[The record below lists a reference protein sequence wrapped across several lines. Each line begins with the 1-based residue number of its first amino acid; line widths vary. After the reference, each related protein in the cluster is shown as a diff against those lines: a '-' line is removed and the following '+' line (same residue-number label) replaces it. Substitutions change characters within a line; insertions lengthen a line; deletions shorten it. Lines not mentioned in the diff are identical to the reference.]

1 MGSQSLWATC
11 IRTTFALLVVSLCL
25 PAPTA
30 AQVMAPSDLQFKM
43 LPESTDL
50 HVTWTP
56 SKSRI
61 LGYRISILQTDPPSD
76 APPRDVELPRG
87 ARNTKLSGLK
97 PGSTY
102 RLTMVAYNKKEQ
114 SAPIIGELTISS
126 VEQKP
131 VSAPQRSSSSRLKP
145 GRAEVTESRTGTLMQ
160 GCSPDLVVDLVF
172 IVDGSWSIGNP
183 NFQRIRTFLRAFAT
197 ALPVGLDKV
206 RIGLIQYGTDAREE
220 FPLKRY
226 KNSAQVARALT
237 GMPYKGGNTMTGD
250 ALTMALKSGFSEK
263 AGARDGV
270 SRVAILVTDGRSQ
283 DSVLDPALELQQAGV
298 ELFALGI
305 KEADEQELKSVVSP
319 PISQHLVMAT
329 EFDDIEGVTDTFV
342 SAVCNAVVRQ
352 MSLRSAPDEL
362 LPAEALELTEVGTQ
376 SMRAS
381 WTHARGRGLRGY
393 RVETRAVLGGDEE
406 SVTVRDSVNSV
417 LVEGLRPQT
426 SYEVKVYAIYQD
438 DESEPVTAEES
449 TQEERGNPTSV
460 QVTAESSESLRVE
473 WIPAPGPVWSYRVR
487 YSAAGARGA
496 GARGGESDAD
506 SGDVLVTGEERS
518 ATLGGL
524 RSDTEYAI
532 SVVAEYDSSV
542 SDPAVG
548 RGKTPAERG
557 RPGDIVLTDFTS
569 SGMTVT
575 WGPAPGPVQRYRVT
589 YVPVTPGPGTS
600 DKPGKVMLGPNDF
613 QTVLGGMDP
622 GTRYRVEVRAV
633 YAAGEGEPAHR
644 EGSTTTDGGDPG
656 TLTVSESTPN
666 SFRVSWQAA
675 RGAVENYRL
684 LYRPESGPGKPVSV
698 RVPAAAQSIVLKKL
712 RPSTEYQ
719 LSVFPVYASG
729 EGKPA
734 QGKGSTTAVNA
745 LRPPRDL
752 TPSEVTLTSA
762 RLTWKPPTAPQ
773 PSNGPPTGYQLSYQA
788 DGSTGPPKKASMP
801 ASDTTYVL
809 PNLKPDTLYRFGVQ
823 AVYKTGMSPAT
834 EGTLRTGKPGATSP
848 ASFECSSPSVAD
860 IVILVDGSWSIGR
873 LNFRLVRQ
881 FLEALVQA
889 FNVASDK
896 TRIGLVQYSGDPRT
910 EWDLNTYSTK
920 EEVLEAARNL
930 PYKGGNTLTGLAL
943 LHVLEQSF
951 GMERGARSSLPK
963 IGILVTDGKSQDEVQ
978 EPARQMRDRGIELF
992 AIGIKNADESEL
1004 QLIASPPHAD
1014 HMYIVADFNVL
1025 DSIIEGLTRTLCNR
1039 VEAQF
1044 ILINEEP
1051 TSAPRL
1057 SPRALVTSDPTHGSF
1072 RVAWKHPDGGA
1083 APLRYR
1089 LEYVPKKGGD
1099 PEQKHVNG
1107 SVLLTTLKNLKP
1119 LTEYL
1124 VSVFA
1129 EYPAGDSEPLSG
1141 AETTLPLTVP
1151 RALRL
1156 LDVTD
1161 ASMRATWERIPGA
1174 IGYSLLYTPASGGG
1188 SKEVD
1193 VGQDQEELQLTEL
1206 LPGTE
1211 YTVSLVARYPEG
1223 RSEPLRKKE
1232 STLPAVTRWLRLSD
1246 VTHSTMTVSWQPS
1259 LRPVQHYRLRYQA
1272 AGVDPE
1278 EVVVDASSTST
1289 VLKDL
1294 ISNTRYNVTVT
1305 TVITQGDIEP
1315 LTGAETTLRSPPPRN
1330 MRFSEVKKDSFRV
1343 TWDAAAPDAQL
1354 YTIRWTPRDGS
1365 PSKETIVDGDVTST
1379 VLPDL
1384 SEDTEYVVT
1393 VTAVYPDET
1402 ESDPL
1407 SDAQKTLD
1415 GKPPPTSSPVRG
1427 APRNVQVRDETT
1439 TSMEVVWDPA
1449 DGPVRLYRITYTPP
1463 DGMGHSETVTVP
1475 GRRSSV
1481 KLQKLRAGTKYRL
1494 QVTAVYPEGDGD
1506 ESSTTGTTLP
1516 QAPPRNLRVS
1526 DESFTRFRVTWER
1539 ASSPTIGYRVVHQ
1552 RKAGGAPKETFVGDD
1567 VNSMMLT
1574 ELDPGTEYNVTVFA
1588 TYPGGASEPVRG
1600 TGRTLSQEAPR
1611 NLRVTEEWYT
1621 RFRVTWDLSPVQTNG
1636 YRVTYQ
1642 PKAGGQPVQVTVAD
1656 GVNTAML
1663 NNLQPGTEYDV
1674 SVSAIYPSG
1683 DSQPLQGAGRTLSQE
1698 SPQNMRVSEEW
1709 FTRFRVTWDRAPSP
1723 TNGYRIVYRPRAGG
1737 QPMQVTVADGAN
1749 TAMLNNL
1756 QPGTEYDVSV
1766 SAIYPSGDSQPLQ
1779 GTGQTL
1785 SQEAPQNLRVTDE
1798 SFTRFRV
1805 TWDRTLGPTNGYRV
1819 VYRPIA
1825 GGTPMEVIVGDT
1837 DTTMLTNLRP
1847 GTSYDVNVYALYPGN
1862 GASEPIQ
1869 GIGTT
1874 LIPKAVNLRSNNIT
1888 PKSFCV
1894 QWDRVRD
1901 AYSYRVVFEP
1911 VDGGDRHEFPV
1922 PGSVTNQC
1930 AYNLVPGKE
1939 YRVTITVGLPD
1950 YQGPPTTIN
1959 QRTLPAPT
1967 SAPTTPKPPPTIPPA
1982 RTECKGAKADL
1993 VFMVDGSWSIGDEN
2007 FQKVINFLWNMVGAL
2022 DRIGQDGMQVAV
2034 AQFSDT
2040 SRSEFTLK
2048 MHNSKETLLQAITN
2062 IQYKGGNTKTGKA
2075 LEFVRDAMFAA
2086 QSGVRRGLPQVLVV
2100 ITDGRS
2106 QDDVSAIAQKIQQD
2120 GVSVFAIGI
2129 ADGDY
2134 AELRAIGS
2142 LPSERH
2148 VFLVEDYEAF
2158 RSLEDHLITFVCETA
2173 SATCPLVHLDRYTIS
2188 GFKMMEAFQLTERL
2202 YANVSGVSMEP
2213 GSFNSFPSFRIHKEA
2228 VLRQPTREVLPE
2240 GLPPAYTVSFMMRML
2255 PETPSQPFT
2264 VWELRDEAD
2273 KLQVGVLLDAKAK
2286 SLTFEYMDDAGKS
2299 QSTNFKGPDVQK
2311 LFYGSF
2317 HKVHVVVNDSAVRL
2331 HVDCRAVDEQPS
2343 GPLGNV
2349 STAGEQSLG
2358 RRRGDSASAEFQL
2371 QMFDIVC
2378 SVNWA
2383 ERDKCCELPHLRDEA
2398 KCPALPHACT
2408 CTQDSIGPP
2417 GPPGPPGGSG
2427 LRGPRGESGL
2437 QGPQGSSGLRGDQ
2450 GPMGPQGPPGPQ
2462 GPNGLS
2468 LQGEPGRKGEKGETG
2483 IQGQNGPPGP
2493 QGPQGVMGRPGSAGQ
2508 RGPAGK
2514 DGGTGPPGPPGPMG
2528 GPGTQGI
2535 QGNEGKLGPVGPKG
2549 QLGLTGPKGERGER
2563 GDSQSQNL
2571 VRSLA
2576 RQVCEQIIN
2585 EHVRRFNSMINQIPN
2600 NGAPARSEPGPPG
2613 PQGPPGR
2620 PGLRG
2625 EPGAAGRP
2633 GFPGSPGIPGLQG
2646 GRGLT
2651 GEKGERGGPGN
2662 GIRGQDGPPGPP
2674 GRPGTGVPGNTG
2686 RPGMAGPPG
2695 PQGRPGSP
2703 GSNGPPGPPGFCD
2716 SSQCAGY
2723 SFGAPSLGGGF
2734 E

>member
-1 MGSQSLWATC
+1 MCVSPALTC
-11 IRTTFALLVVSLCL
+11 VCAH
-25 PAPTA
+25 A
-30 AQVMAPSDLQFKM
+30 VMAPSDLQFKM

-183 NFQRIRTFLRAFAT
+183 NFQQIRTFLQAFST

-226 KNSAQVARALT
+226 KHSAQVTRALN

-283 DSVLDPALELQQAGV
+283 DSVMDPALELKQAGV

-329 EFDDIEGVTDTFV
+329 EFDDIKGVTDTFV
-342 SAVCNAVVRQ
+342 STVCNAVVRQ

-406 SVTVRDSVNSV
+406 SVTVKDSVNSV
-417 LVEGLRPQT
+417 LVDGLTPQT
-426 SYEVKVYAIYQD
+426 SYEVRVYAIYQD

-449 TQEERGNPTSV
+449 TQE
-460 QVTAESSESLRVE
+460 
-473 WIPAPGPVWSYRVR
+473 
-487 YSAAGARGA
+487 
-496 GARGGESDAD
+496 GE
-506 SGDVLVTGEERS
+506 
-518 ATLGGL
+518 
-524 RSDTEYAI
+524 
-532 SVVAEYDSSV
+532 
-542 SDPAVG
+542 
-548 RGKTPAERG
+548 
-557 RPGDIVLTDFTS
+557 
-569 SGMTVT
+569 
-575 WGPAPGPVQRYRVT
+575 
-589 YVPVTPGPGTS
+589 
-600 DKPGKVMLGPNDF
+600 
-613 QTVLGGMDP
+613 
-622 GTRYRVEVRAV
+622 
-633 YAAGEGEPAHR
+633 H
-644 EGSTTTDGGDPG
+644 GGDPG

-684 LYRPESGPGKPVSV
+684 LYRPESGPGKSVSV

-734 QGKGSTTAVNA
+734 QGKGSTTAEFSCSNPSPLSHPRWA
-745 LRPPRDL
+745 APSLRP
-752 TPSEVTLTSA
+752 SFSSA
-762 RLTWKPPTAPQ
+762 
-773 PSNGPPTGYQLSYQA
+773 
-788 DGSTGPPKKASMP
+788 
-801 ASDTTYVL
+801 
-809 PNLKPDTLYRFGVQ
+809 
-823 AVYKTGMSPAT
+823 
-834 EGTLRTGKPGATSP
+834 

-951 GMERGARSSLPK
+951 GMERGARSLLPK

-1044 ILINEEP
+1044 ILINGNQEP

-1083 APLRYR
+1083 TPLRYR

-1129 EYPAGDSEPLSG
+1129 EYPVGDSEPLSG
-1141 AETTLPLTVP
+1141 AETTLPLAVP

-1156 LDVTD
+1156 SDVTD

-1259 LRPVQHYRLRYQA
+1259 RRPVQHYRLRYQA

-1407 SDAQKTLD
+1407 SDAQKTRTPSHVTAALW
-1415 GKPPPTSSPVRG
+1415 PRTLTTHQPTAQHRTTTLRG

-1463 DGMGHSETVTVP
+1463 DGMGRSETVTVP

-1552 RKAGGAPKETFVGDD
+1552 PGGAPKETFVGDD

-1588 TYPGGASEPVRG
+1588 TYPGGASEPVSG
-1600 TGRTLSQEAPR
+1600 TGR
-1611 NLRVTEEWYT
+1611 
-1621 RFRVTWDLSPVQTNG
+1621 
-1636 YRVTYQ
+1636 
-1642 PKAGGQPVQVTVAD
+1642 
-1656 GVNTAML
+1656 
-1663 NNLQPGTEYDV
+1663 
-1674 SVSAIYPSG
+1674 
-1683 DSQPLQGAGRTLSQE
+1683 
-1698 SPQNMRVSEEW
+1698 
-1709 FTRFRVTWDRAPSP
+1709 
-1723 TNGYRIVYRPRAGG
+1723 
-1737 QPMQVTVADGAN
+1737 
-1749 TAMLNNL
+1749 
-1756 QPGTEYDVSV
+1756 
-1766 SAIYPSGDSQPLQ
+1766 
-1779 GTGQTL
+1779 
-1785 SQEAPQNLRVTDE
+1785 
-1798 SFTRFRV
+1798 
-1805 TWDRTLGPTNGYRV
+1805 
-1819 VYRPIA
+1819 
-1825 GGTPMEVIVGDT
+1825 
-1837 DTTMLTNLRP
+1837 
-1847 GTSYDVNVYALYPGN
+1847 
-1862 GASEPIQ
+1862 
-1869 GIGTT
+1869 T

-2299 QSTNFKGPDVQK
+2299 QSTNFEGPDVQK

-2331 HVDCRAVDEQPS
+2331 HVDCRAVEEQPS

-2674 GRPGTGVPGNTG
+2674 GIISLPPVSPAPLFLQHPSPPFPIRCGEPTAH
-2686 RPGMAGPPG
+2686 AGKK
-2695 PQGRPGSP
+2695 QLMT
-2703 GSNGPPGPPGFCD
+2703 
-2716 SSQCAGY
+2716 
-2723 SFGAPSLGGGF
+2723 SFHETP
-2734 E
+2734 

>member
-1 MGSQSLWATC
+1 
-11 IRTTFALLVVSLCL
+11 
-25 PAPTA
+25 
-30 AQVMAPSDLQFKM
+30 
-43 LPESTDL
+43 
-50 HVTWTP
+50 
-56 SKSRI
+56 
-61 LGYRISILQTDPPSD
+61 
-76 APPRDVELPRG
+76 
-87 ARNTKLSGLK
+87 
-97 PGSTY
+97 
-102 RLTMVAYNKKEQ
+102 
-114 SAPIIGELTISS
+114 
-126 VEQKP
+126 
-131 VSAPQRSSSSRLKP
+131 
-145 GRAEVTESRTGTLMQ
+145 
-160 GCSPDLVVDLVF
+160 
-172 IVDGSWSIGNP
+172 
-183 NFQRIRTFLRAFAT
+183 
-197 ALPVGLDKV
+197 
-206 RIGLIQYGTDAREE
+206 
-220 FPLKRY
+220 
-226 KNSAQVARALT
+226 
-237 GMPYKGGNTMTGD
+237 
-250 ALTMALKSGFSEK
+250 
-263 AGARDGV
+263 
-270 SRVAILVTDGRSQ
+270 
-283 DSVLDPALELQQAGV
+283 
-298 ELFALGI
+298 
-305 KEADEQELKSVVSP
+305 
-319 PISQHLVMAT
+319 
-329 EFDDIEGVTDTFV
+329 
-342 SAVCNAVVRQ
+342 
-352 MSLRSAPDEL
+352 
-362 LPAEALELTEVGTQ
+362 
-376 SMRAS
+376 MRAS

-406 SVTVRDSVNSV
+406 SVTVKDSVNSV
-417 LVEGLRPQT
+417 LVDGLTPQT
-426 SYEVKVYAIYQD
+426 SYEVRVYAIYQD

-496 GARGGESDAD
+496 GARSGESDAD

-684 LYRPESGPGKPVSV
+684 LYRPESGPGKSVSV

-734 QGKGSTTAVNA
+734 QGKGSTTAEFSCSNPSPLSHPRWA
-745 LRPPRDL
+745 APSLRP
-752 TPSEVTLTSA
+752 SFSSA
-762 RLTWKPPTAPQ
+762 
-773 PSNGPPTGYQLSYQA
+773 
-788 DGSTGPPKKASMP
+788 
-801 ASDTTYVL
+801 
-809 PNLKPDTLYRFGVQ
+809 
-823 AVYKTGMSPAT
+823 
-834 EGTLRTGKPGATSP
+834 

-951 GMERGARSSLPK
+951 GMERGARSLLPK

-1044 ILINEEP
+1044 ILINGNQEP

-1083 APLRYR
+1083 TPLRYR

-1129 EYPAGDSEPLSG
+1129 EYPVGDSEPLSG
-1141 AETTLPLTVP
+1141 AETTLPLAVP

-1156 LDVTD
+1156 SDVTD

-1259 LRPVQHYRLRYQA
+1259 RRPVQHYRLRYQA

-1407 SDAQKTLD
+1407 SDAQKTRTPSHVTAALW
-1415 GKPPPTSSPVRG
+1415 PRTLTTHQPTAQHRTTTLRG

-1463 DGMGHSETVTVP
+1463 DGMGRSETVTVP

-1506 ESSTTGTTLP
+1506 ESSTTGT
-1516 QAPPRNLRVS
+1516 
-1526 DESFTRFRVTWER
+1526 
-1539 ASSPTIGYRVVHQ
+1539 
-1552 RKAGGAPKETFVGDD
+1552 
-1567 VNSMMLT
+1567 
-1574 ELDPGTEYNVTVFA
+1574 
-1588 TYPGGASEPVRG
+1588 
-1600 TGRTLSQEAPR
+1600 
-1611 NLRVTEEWYT
+1611 
-1621 RFRVTWDLSPVQTNG
+1621 
-1636 YRVTYQ
+1636 
-1642 PKAGGQPVQVTVAD
+1642 
-1656 GVNTAML
+1656 
-1663 NNLQPGTEYDV
+1663 
-1674 SVSAIYPSG
+1674 
-1683 DSQPLQGAGRTLSQE
+1683 TLSQE

-1874 LIPKAVNLRSNNIT
+1874 
-1888 PKSFCV
+1888 
-1894 QWDRVRD
+1894 
-1901 AYSYRVVFEP
+1901 
-1911 VDGGDRHEFPV
+1911 
-1922 PGSVTNQC
+1922 
-1930 AYNLVPGKE
+1930 
-1939 YRVTITVGLPD
+1939 
-1950 YQGPPTTIN
+1950 
-1959 QRTLPAPT
+1959 
-1967 SAPTTPKPPPTIPPA
+1967 
-1982 RTECKGAKADL
+1982 
-1993 VFMVDGSWSIGDEN
+1993 
-2007 FQKVINFLWNMVGAL
+2007 
-2022 DRIGQDGMQVAV
+2022 
-2034 AQFSDT
+2034 
-2040 SRSEFTLK
+2040 
-2048 MHNSKETLLQAITN
+2048 
-2062 IQYKGGNTKTGKA
+2062 
-2075 LEFVRDAMFAA
+2075 
-2086 QSGVRRGLPQVLVV
+2086 
-2100 ITDGRS
+2100 
-2106 QDDVSAIAQKIQQD
+2106 
-2120 GVSVFAIGI
+2120 
-2129 ADGDY
+2129 
-2134 AELRAIGS
+2134 
-2142 LPSERH
+2142 
-2148 VFLVEDYEAF
+2148 
-2158 RSLEDHLITFVCETA
+2158 
-2173 SATCPLVHLDRYTIS
+2173 
-2188 GFKMMEAFQLTERL
+2188 
-2202 YANVSGVSMEP
+2202 
-2213 GSFNSFPSFRIHKEA
+2213 
-2228 VLRQPTREVLPE
+2228 RE
-2240 GLPPAYTVSFMMRML
+2240 
-2255 PETPSQPFT
+2255 
-2264 VWELRDEAD
+2264 
-2273 KLQVGVLLDAKAK
+2273 
-2286 SLTFEYMDDAGKS
+2286 
-2299 QSTNFKGPDVQK
+2299 
-2311 LFYGSF
+2311 
-2317 HKVHVVVNDSAVRL
+2317 
-2331 HVDCRAVDEQPS
+2331 
-2343 GPLGNV
+2343 
-2349 STAGEQSLG
+2349 
-2358 RRRGDSASAEFQL
+2358 
-2371 QMFDIVC
+2371 
-2378 SVNWA
+2378 
-2383 ERDKCCELPHLRDEA
+2383 
-2398 KCPALPHACT
+2398 
-2408 CTQDSIGPP
+2408 
-2417 GPPGPPGGSG
+2417 
-2427 LRGPRGESGL
+2427 
-2437 QGPQGSSGLRGDQ
+2437 
-2450 GPMGPQGPPGPQ
+2450 
-2462 GPNGLS
+2462 
-2468 LQGEPGRKGEKGETG
+2468 
-2483 IQGQNGPPGP
+2483 
-2493 QGPQGVMGRPGSAGQ
+2493 
-2508 RGPAGK
+2508 
-2514 DGGTGPPGPPGPMG
+2514 
-2528 GPGTQGI
+2528 
-2535 QGNEGKLGPVGPKG
+2535 
-2549 QLGLTGPKGERGER
+2549 
-2563 GDSQSQNL
+2563 
-2571 VRSLA
+2571 
-2576 RQVCEQIIN
+2576 
-2585 EHVRRFNSMINQIPN
+2585 
-2600 NGAPARSEPGPPG
+2600 
-2613 PQGPPGR
+2613 
-2620 PGLRG
+2620 
-2625 EPGAAGRP
+2625 
-2633 GFPGSPGIPGLQG
+2633 
-2646 GRGLT
+2646 
-2651 GEKGERGGPGN
+2651 
-2662 GIRGQDGPPGPP
+2662 
-2674 GRPGTGVPGNTG
+2674 
-2686 RPGMAGPPG
+2686 
-2695 PQGRPGSP
+2695 
-2703 GSNGPPGPPGFCD
+2703 
-2716 SSQCAGY
+2716 
-2723 SFGAPSLGGGF
+2723 
-2734 E
+2734 